1 MTVEMP
7 KFFEYMKFI
16 GNLKKVERTGWV
28 RHGVKHPE
36 SVAEHM
42 YRMAM
47 IAFALPSDSN
57 LDRDKCMKIALV
69 HDMAESIV
77 GDITPSCGVSKTD
90 KSKME
95 EDATHHIASFLPGHG
110 AQEVLQLW
118 REYEHQLSPE
128 AMFVKDL
135 DKFEMIF
142 QALEYEKAERRGGDL
157 EEFFVHTLE
166 KHKFSSDIV
175 KGWADQVIS
184 VRGSVKDSD
193 WEAGLLDAKKTI
205 TSSLPSLPASSAVS
219 PVVTTPSA
227 VLSSSSSPSTTTTS
241 SSLTRQLSPAKKL
254 KVDAGGD
261 SSL

>member
-1 MTVEMP
+1 MTTEMP

-28 RHGVKHPE
+28 RHNVKHPE

-47 IAFALPSDSN
+47 IAFALPSDST
-57 LDRDKCMKIALV
+57 LDRDKCIKIALV
-69 HDMAESIV
+69 HDVAESIV
-77 GDITPSCGVSKTD
+77 GDITPSCGVSKAD

-95 EDATHHIASFLPGHG
+95 EDATKHIASFLPGHG

-118 REYEHQLSPE
+118 KEYEYQSSPE
-128 AMFVKDL
+128 AKFVKDL

-142 QALEYEKAERRGGDL
+142 QALEYEKAENRGGDL
-157 EEFFVHTLE
+157 EEFFVHTIQ
-166 KHKFSSDIV
+166 KHKFATDIV
-175 KGWADQVIS
+175 RGWADQVIS
-184 VRGSVKDSD
+184 VRGTVKDSD
-193 WEAGLLDAKKTI
+193 WEAGILNAKKNI
-205 TSSLPSLPASSAVS
+205 APSVPAASAVS
-219 PVVTTPSA
+219 NAPK
-227 VLSSSSSPSTTTTS
+227 SPS
-241 SSLTRQLSPAKKL
+241 SLSRVQPQLHTLSAAKKL

>member
-1 MTVEMP
+1 MTTEMP

-16 GNLKKVERTGWV
+16 GNLKKVQRTGWV

-47 IAFALPSDSN
+47 IAFALPSDSP

-69 HDMAESIV
+69 HDVAESIV

-118 REYEHQLSPE
+118 REYEYQSSPE
-128 AMFVKDL
+128 AQFVKDL

-142 QALEYEKAERRGGDL
+142 QALEYEKAEKRTDL
-157 EEFFVHTLE
+157 DEFFVHTLE
-166 KHKFSSDIV
+166 KHKFTSDIV
-175 KGWADQVIS
+175 KGWADKVLS
-184 VRGSVKDSD
+184 ARGSVKDSE
-193 WEAGLLDAKKTI
+193 WEAPLLDAKKTI
-205 TSSLPSLPASSAVS
+205 TSCLSSKPASS
-219 PVVTTPSA
+219 VT
-227 VLSSSSSPSTTTTS
+227 SPSSLSAS
-241 SSLTRQLSPAKKL
+241 SDDQAASPAKKL